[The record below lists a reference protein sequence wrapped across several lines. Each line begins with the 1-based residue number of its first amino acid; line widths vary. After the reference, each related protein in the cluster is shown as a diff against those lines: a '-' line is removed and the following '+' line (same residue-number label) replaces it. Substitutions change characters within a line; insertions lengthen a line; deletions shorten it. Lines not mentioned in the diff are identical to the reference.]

1 MVPLAEYASV
11 SHEATMFDAVMELEK
26 AQQDFIKNRYPHRAV
41 LVYDDNQNIIGK
53 ISQLDILRALE
64 PQYEQMAEKG
74 KNIERL
80 GFSKQFLK
88 SLMEQYKLWNKPFD
102 DICRKAGQK
111 KVKENLSLFM
121 EAAKQRGDA
130 LDHVL
135 LAGPPG
141 LGKTTLARGFVRAL
155 GYEGEVRSPT
165 FNLLFVYDTRPPVC
179 HADLYRLNR
188 PAEVE
193 DLGLADYLESHI
205 LLVEWPERA
214 PDFWP
219 EDAWRVSIST
229 QPDGARFA
237 FRQDHARSESGH

>member
-1 MVPLAEYASV
+1 MDPRV
-11 SHEATMFDAVMELEK
+11 SLSQTELVAATPEA
-26 AQQDFIKNRYPHRAV
+26 
-41 LVYDDNQNIIGK
+41 
-53 ISQLDILRALE
+53 
-64 PQYEQMAEKG
+64 
-74 KNIERL
+74 
-80 GFSKQFLK
+80 
-88 SLMEQYKLWNKPFD
+88 MEQIGADLATKAKP
-102 DICRKAGQK
+102 GN
-111 KVKENLSLFM
+111 V
-121 EAAKQRGDA
+121 
-130 LDHVL
+130 VL
-135 LAGPPG
+135 LSGELG
-141 LGKTTLARGFVRAL
+141 VGKTTLARGFVRAL

-229 QPDGARFA
+229 QPDGARLVEVV
-237 FRQDHARSESGH
+237 RPRGGTE